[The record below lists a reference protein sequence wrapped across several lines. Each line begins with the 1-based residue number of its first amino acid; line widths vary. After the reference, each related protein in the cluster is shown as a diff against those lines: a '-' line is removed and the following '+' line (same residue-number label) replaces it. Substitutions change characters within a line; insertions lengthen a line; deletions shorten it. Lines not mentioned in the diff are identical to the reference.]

1 MVNRVK
7 WFVKYSS
14 ALFLFERCHEKKN
27 NNANVM
33 LNCFFKILFVKEI
46 IGVLFKN
53 VL

>member
-14 ALFLFERCHEKKN
+14 VLFLFERCHEKKN
-27 NNANVM
+27 DANVM